1 MTFRFRESW
10 ERKDFILPA
19 SRVDVGKE
27 KGMHVELP
35 TQIPWTG
42 MGKFSSDGGLILSP
56 IL

>member
-1 MTFRFRESW
+1 MLKQKPCW

-42 MGKFSSDGGLILSP
+42 RAWGAAIHGVTKSQT
-56 IL
+56 